1 VQVVAVALLAW
12 VESQRLASRAAARL
26 GLGPNPARFRRRCQ
40 RCRDWP
46 SLVRLATAAGVV
58 LHVAIRP
65 CALLGRTLAEG
76 DAAHD
81 RARGKLPK
89 RAPAKPPR
97 RRDPPAPGGV
107 DGVPDLIPVPLA
119 PFLSAAARA
128 RGRVVTSVAQ
138 VEAAQ
143 AMLRATP
150 EELLRAGW
158 RAGGVERVAARLA
171 RGEGSGPKS
180 VDRSAGGGDGGGGER
195 PPTPPK
201 SEGAGGR

>member
-1 VQVVAVALLAW
+1 MQVVAVALLAW

-40 RCRDWP
+40 RCKDWP

-58 LHVAIRP
+58 LHVSIRP
-65 CALLGRTLAEG
+65 CALLAATLAEG

-81 RARGKLPK
+81 RARGKAPK
-89 RAPAKPPR
+89 AAPAKPPR
-97 RRDPPAPGGV
+97 RRDPPAPGGGN
-107 DGVPDLIPVPLA
+107 GVPDVIPVPLA
-119 PFLSAAARA
+119 PFLSPAARA

-138 VEAAQ
+138 VEAAR

-158 RAGGVERVAARLA
+158 GAGGVERVAARLA
-171 RGEGSGPKS
+171 RGEGTKPGNG
-180 VDRSAGGGDGGGGER
+180 DRSAGGGGGGGGAR
-195 PPTPPK
+195 PPTPPGG
-201 SEGAGGR
+201 EGSGGR